1 MWIIE
6 TLLISF
12 TLYLLYSYF
21 QNIQLLRTVT
31 EFNRGSR
38 SERKLVLQLLKMGI
52 SNNNIFHDLYIEK
65 KDGTFS
71 QVDVVVLTEVGV
83 VVIEVKDYSG
93 WIYGYGNNEKWI
105 QTLGK
110 KKYTF
115 YNPIFQNEGHIR
127 SLKSQLDVYEDVPY
141 YSLIVFDGGCEL
153 KKISNIPNEISIIKS
168 NKTIKYFKDILQN
181 QNSYLSYNITRFRDV
196 LNIGVENGGVKEI
209 KSQHIRDLKRYKL

>member
-83 VVIEVKDYSG
+83 VVIE
-93 WIYGYGNNEKWI
+93 
-105 QTLGK
+105 
-110 KKYTF
+110 
-115 YNPIFQNEGHIR
+115 
-127 SLKSQLDVYEDVPY
+127 ED
-141 YSLIVFDGGCEL
+141 
-153 KKISNIPNEISIIKS
+153 EIHFVG
-168 NKTIKYFKDILQN
+168 TPA
-181 QNSYLSYNITRFRDV
+181 
-196 LNIGVENGGVKEI
+196 
-209 KSQHIRDLKRYKL
+209 DLETYASR

>member
-31 EFNRGSR
+31 GLNRGSR

-52 SNNNIFHDLYIEK
+52 SSNNIFHDLYIEK
-65 KDGTFS
+65 NDGTYS

-93 WIYGYGNNEKWI
+93 WIFGYGNKENWV

-127 SLKSQLDVYEDVPY
+127 SLKCLLNVYENVPY

-153 KKISNIPNEISIIKS
+153 KKISNIPNEISIIKL
-168 NKTIKYFKDILQN
+168 NKSIKYFKDILQN
-181 QNSYLSYNITRFRDV
+181 HNSYLNYNVTRFREV
-196 LNIGVENGGVKEI
+196 LNVGVENGGVKEI

>member
-153 KKISNIPNEISIIKS
+153 KKISNIPNEISIIKEKGFFYLRTLLWKS
-168 NKTIKYFKDILQN
+168 HRDKRFIFKLLLI
-181 QNSYLSYNITRFRDV
+181 
-196 LNIGVENGGVKEI
+196 
-209 KSQHIRDLKRYKL
+209 

>member
-31 EFNRGSR
+31 GLNRGSR